1 VESGTIAELTAY
13 NQDLEET
20 LNLSTSIDAQGGYR
34 FDLTDVPPDQ
44 FYRVAVWYEGAEFG
58 SDFGSFDAADPELEL
73 PITVFETSTD
83 PSTLSI
89 ERLHQ
94 ILTFF
99 EGGVAVNELYVVNNN
114 SNTVFVGESGDAE
127 QGTFEIALPQGA
139 QDISFQRAFGS
150 INDFIPANELVSTGR
165 GWADTFPLRPGPSS
179 SILLASYVLPYEDGV
194 TFSHP
199 VLYSTS
205 AVNLVLPNAGVSL
218 VDEEDWIVM
227 GQQSMGST
235 QVSNFSKSNLP
246 AGTVVTVNLQ
256 GKPEIAPASSGSI
269 SLDNRSELL
278 IGIGAAA
285 LVIAVVGIFIWRWRQ
300 EPEPAAIYEDYS
312 REELL
317 QAIADLDDEYE
328 LGRIGKDRYH
338 REREELKGEL
348 VALWEE
354 EQRPR

>member
-1 VESGTIAELTAY
+1 
-13 NQDLEET
+13 
-20 LNLSTSIDAQGGYR
+20 
-34 FDLTDVPPDQ
+34 
-44 FYRVAVWYEGAEFG
+44 
-58 SDFGSFDAADPELEL
+58 
-73 PITVFETSTD
+73 
-83 PSTLSI
+83 
-89 ERLHQ
+89 
-94 ILTFF
+94 
-99 EGGVAVNELYVVNNN
+99 
-114 SNTVFVGESGDAE
+114 
-127 QGTFEIALPQGA
+127 
-139 QDISFQRAFGS
+139 
-150 INDFIPANELVSTGR
+150 
-165 GWADTFPLRPGPSS
+165 
-179 SILLASYVLPYEDGV
+179 
-194 TFSHP
+194 
-199 VLYSTS
+199 
-205 AVNLVLPNAGVSL
+205 
-218 VDEEDWIVM
+218 M

-285 LVIAVVGIFIWRWRQ
+285 LVIAAAGIFIWRWRQ